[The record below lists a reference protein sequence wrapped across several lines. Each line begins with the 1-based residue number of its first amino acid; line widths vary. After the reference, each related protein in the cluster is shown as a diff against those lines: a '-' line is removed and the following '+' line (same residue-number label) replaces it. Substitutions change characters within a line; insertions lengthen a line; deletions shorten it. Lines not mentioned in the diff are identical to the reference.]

1 MFRSRRLTSLASE
14 RKTKIAYLFG
24 AGATHAELLALN
36 PELVRETHGL
46 LISDVS
52 ARVIQKARADLKYVS
67 DLETVSGT
75 SGSPI
80 EKASGTSGSLNIELL
95 ISLIENSKIH
105 DWASKT
111 ARLKRW
117 VEKDIKH
124 ILTRGCADSI
134 FTELSFGFMSMK

>member
-1 MFRSRRLTSLASE
+1 MASE
-14 RKTKIAYLFG
+14 KRTKIAYLFG

-52 ARVIQKARADLKYVS
+52 ARVIQKARANTKYVK

-75 SGSPI
+75 TGSQI
-80 EKASGTSGSLNIELL
+80 EKLSRTSGSLNIELL

-117 VEKDIKH
+117 VRAQ
-124 ILTRGCADSI
+124 TRLLERGRHEQGPRSG
-134 FTELSFGFMSMK
+134 ERSGL